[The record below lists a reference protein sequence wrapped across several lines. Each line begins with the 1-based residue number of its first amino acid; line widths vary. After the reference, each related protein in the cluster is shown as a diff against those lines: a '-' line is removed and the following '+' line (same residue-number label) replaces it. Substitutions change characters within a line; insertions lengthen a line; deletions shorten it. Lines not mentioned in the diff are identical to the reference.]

1 MKGMAAFGLG
11 IFLFM
16 QPVSVAAGVPGD
28 QVRQTV
34 DKLVAIL
41 KDPRLKQADNKNE
54 RREELKKLIYQRF
67 DFTEM
72 AKRSLGP
79 EWRRHTPEEQKE
91 FVKIFT
97 DLLERAYLD
106 TDRILQRP
114 KSPIRKRAPGAC
126 HAQVDTKIVDNKGQ
140 EFSVNYRLH
149 NENGDWKVYDVV
161 VEDISLVNNYRA
173 QFNRLLASSSYQELV
188 RRMKEKTPAS
198 FRIRSQRSNH
208 DRCEKK
214 NVAISRENGG
224 RQPSRFFTVASE
236 YHSALIDEHTS
247 RERLCKRRFE

>member
-11 IFLFM
+11 IFLFI

-28 QVRQTV
+28 QVRETV
-34 DKLVAIL
+34 DKLVAVL
-41 KDPRLKQADNKNE
+41 KDPRLKQEDKKNE
-54 RREELKKLIYQRF
+54 RRDELRKLIYQRF

-79 EWRRHTPEEQKE
+79 EWRRHTPEEQAQ
-91 FVKIFT
+91 FVKLFT
-97 DLLERAYLD
+97 DFLERAYLTQIESYND
-106 TDRILQRP
+106 QKVRYVNERQERD
-114 KSPIRKRAPGAC
+114 

-140 EFSVNYRLH
+140 EFAVNYRLH

-188 RRMKEKTPAS
+188 RRMQEKSP
-198 FRIRSQRSNH
+198 
-208 DRCEKK
+208 
-214 NVAISRENGG
+214 
-224 RQPSRFFTVASE
+224 
-236 YHSALIDEHTS
+236 
-247 RERLCKRRFE
+247 RL